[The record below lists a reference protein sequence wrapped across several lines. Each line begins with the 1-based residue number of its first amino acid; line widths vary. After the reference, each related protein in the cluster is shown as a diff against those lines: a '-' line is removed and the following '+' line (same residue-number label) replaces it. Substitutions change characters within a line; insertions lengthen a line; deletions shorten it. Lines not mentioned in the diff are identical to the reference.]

1 MAPHLRAPKAVLLLA
16 TAALAVALCSCEATV
31 PAGAGRPLAG
41 PLPFDQPPRPVSTA
55 RAVYPDSARQ
65 AGITGTVALRL
76 LVDETGRVL
85 FVDVSQGV
93 TGLTDAAVA
102 AARRWTFHPAR
113 KNGKVVR
120 AWYEADFRFPS

>member
-1 MAPHLRAPKAVLLLA
+1 MGLSL
-16 TAALAVALCSCEATV
+16 ALCSCAATL
-31 PAGAGRPLAG
+31 PAGAGKPLAG

-55 RAVYPDSARQ
+55 RAVYPDSARE
-65 AGITGTVALRL
+65 ARVTGTVVLRL

-93 TGLTDAAVA
+93 TGLTDAAVN
-102 AARRWTFHPAR
+102 AARRWTFRPAR
-113 KNGKVVR
+113 KNGKIVR